1 MSNIDASLYI
11 IECMYNVNKDMVTSN
26 IIPLIKTIRKNP
38 VAKKTPIIFIEQC
51 IIDIGSIHNEFI
63 NSVMEKNDELYK
75 QVDKAINKGE
85 KDLFMIKQIGGIDED
100 SEATVD
106 GIHFNDLGFQRY
118 ADHFLKNIKE
128 LDIL

>member
-1 MSNIDASLYI
+1 MI
-11 IECMYNVNKDMVTSN
+11 I
-26 IIPLIKTIRKNP
+26 
-38 VAKKTPIIFIEQC
+38 
-51 IIDIGSIHNEFI
+51 
-63 NSVMEKNDELYK
+63 
-75 QVDKAINKGE
+75 
-85 KDLFMIKQIGGIDED
+85 QIGGSDED

>member
-1 MSNIDASLYI
+1 MEQVVIDMSHINT
-11 IECMYNVNKDMVTSN
+11 K
-26 IIPLIKTIRKNP
+26 
-38 VAKKTPIIFIEQC
+38 FI
-51 IIDIGSIHNEFI
+51 S
-63 NSVMEKNDELYK
+63 SVMEKNEELNK